1 LNNVAPEKG
10 AKVKRRLP
18 VGAERVTATDAHFRV
33 WAPRATEVEL
43 VLDDPLGA
51 GARSRSV
58 RLEPE
63 PDGYFSTV
71 AEATAGAL
79 YRYRLDRAAME
90 YPDPASRFQPAGP
103 HGPSMVVDP
112 DAFAWTDSHWPGVEL
127 TGQVLYEMHIGTFTA
142 EGTWAAAARELGALA
157 RTGITVVEM
166 MPVADFPGRFG
177 WGYDG
182 VNLFAPTRL
191 YGSPDDFRR
200 FVDAAHAVGM
210 GVILDVVYNHLGP
223 DGNYLDRFSP
233 DYFSSRHQTDWGPAI
248 NYDGE
253 NSRPVREY
261 VVANAGYWIAEF
273 HLDGL
278 RLDATQTIHDD
289 SAEHILA
296 AISRRVREAAGSR
309 RTIVVAEDETQDTRL
324 VRPLDAGGYGLDGI
338 WNDDFHHA
346 VTVALT
352 GRREGYYSDYR
363 GSAQELV
370 SSVKYGFLYQGQ
382 RYAWQKKS
390 RGTPTFGMRPPVFV
404 LYLENH
410 DQVSNSLWGRRSH
423 TGASPARHRALTAL
437 FLLAP
442 GTPLL
447 FQGQEFGASS
457 PFLFFTDLNRELA
470 ASIRRGRAE
479 FLAQFAS
486 LSDPE
491 VRSWLADPTDP
502 ATFERSKLDLSERER
517 HPEAYA
523 LHCDLLA
530 LRRSDPVFRAQG
542 AGGIDGAV
550 LGPRRFALRYFG
562 SEGDDRLLLMN
573 LGLDA
578 VLESVAEPLVAPPAG
593 RQWELLWTSEAPRYG
608 GGGTPALSPDKPW
621 RLAGGSA
628 VVLRPTADREHDGD

>member
-1 LNNVAPEKG
+1 LHSEAREKG

-18 VGAERVTATDAHFRV
+18 VGAERITATDAHFRV

-43 VLDDPLGA
+43 VVDNQLDAEP
-51 GARSRSV
+51 RSRSV

-71 AEATAGAL
+71 AEATAGTL
-79 YRYRLDRAAME
+79 YRYRLDRAAMD

-103 HGPSMVVDP
+103 HGPSMMVDP
-112 DAFAWTDSHWPGVEL
+112 DAFAWTDGDWPGVEL

-157 RTGITVVEM
+157 RSGITVVEV

-191 YGSPDDFRR
+191 YGSPDDFRH

-210 GVILDVVYNHLGP
+210 GVILDVVYNHVGP

-233 DYFSSRHQTDWGPAI
+233 DYFSNRHQTDWGPAI

-309 RTIVVAEDETQDTRL
+309 HTIVVAEDEFQDTRL

-382 RYAWQKKS
+382 RYAWRKKS
-390 RGTPTFGMRPPVFV
+390 RGTPTFGVRPAAFV

-423 TGASPARHRALTAL
+423 AGASPGRHRALTAL

-457 PFLFFTDLNRELA
+457 PFLFFTDLNPDLA
-470 ASIRRGRAE
+470 ASIREGRAE

-486 LSDPE
+486 LSDPG

-502 ATFERSKLDLSERER
+502 ATFERSKLDLSERGR
-517 HPEAYA
+517 HSEAYA

-530 LRRSDPVFRAQG
+530 LRRSDPIFRAQG

-550 LGPRRFALRYFG
+550 LGPRLLALRYFE
-562 SEGDDRLLLMN
+562 SEGDDRLLLVN

-628 VVLRPTADREHDGD
+628 VVLRPTADREHAGD

>member
-1 LNNVAPEKG
+1 VKPEKG
-10 AKVKRRLP
+10 AKVRRRLP

-33 WAPRATEVEL
+33 WAPRANEVEL
-43 VLDDPLGA
+43 VVEEQGS
-51 GARSRSV
+51 RTRSV

-71 AEATAGAL
+71 AEATAGTL
-79 YRYRLDRAAME
+79 YRYRLDRAGME
-90 YPDPASRFQPAGP
+90 YPDPVSRFQPAGP

-112 DAFAWTDSHWPGVEL
+112 DVFAWTDGDWPGVEL

-157 RTGITVVEM
+157 RSGITVVEV

-200 FVDAAHAVGM
+200 FVDAAHAAGM
-210 GVILDVVYNHLGP
+210 GVILDVVYNHVGP

-233 DYFSSRHQTDWGPAI
+233 DYFSKRHQTDWGPAI

-261 VVANAGYWIAEF
+261 VVGNAGYWIAEF

-278 RLDATQTIHDD
+278 RLDATQSIHDD

-296 AISRRVREAAGSR
+296 AISRGVREAAGSR
-309 RTIVVAEDETQDTRL
+309 HTIVVAEDESQNTRL

-390 RGTPTFGMRPPVFV
+390 RGTPTFGVRPPAFL

-423 TGASPARHRALTAL
+423 AGASPARHRALTAF

-447 FQGQEFGASS
+447 FQGQEFGTSS
-457 PFLFFTDLNRELA
+457 PFLFFTDLNPDLA
-470 ASIRRGRAE
+470 ASIRDGRAE
-479 FLAQFAS
+479 FLAQFAG

-542 AGGIDGAV
+542 GGGIDGAV
-550 LGPRRFALRYFG
+550 LGPQRFALRYFG
-562 SEGDDRLLLMN
+562 SEGDDRLLLVN

-578 VLESVAEPLVAPPAG
+578 VLESVSEPLVAPPVG

-628 VVLRPTADREHDGD
+628 VVLRPSADREHDGD

>member
-1 LNNVAPEKG
+1 VKPEKG
-10 AKVKRRLP
+10 AKVRRRLP

-33 WAPRATEVEL
+33 WAPRANEVEL
-43 VLDDPLGA
+43 VVEEQG
-51 GARSRSV
+51 SRTQSV

-71 AEATAGAL
+71 AEATAGTL
-79 YRYRLDRAAME
+79 YRYRLDRAGME
-90 YPDPASRFQPAGP
+90 YPDPVSRFQPAGP

-112 DAFAWTDSHWPGVEL
+112 DVFAWTDGDWPGVEL

-142 EGTWAAAARELGALA
+142 EGTWAAAARELDALA
-157 RTGITVVEM
+157 RSGITVVEV

-200 FVDAAHAVGM
+200 FVDAAHAAGM
-210 GVILDVVYNHLGP
+210 GVILDVVYNHVGP

-233 DYFSSRHQTDWGPAI
+233 DYFSNRHQTDWGPAI

-261 VVANAGYWIAEF
+261 VVGNAGYWIAEF

-278 RLDATQTIHDD
+278 RLDATQSIHDD

-296 AISRRVREAAGSR
+296 AISRGVREAAGSR
-309 RTIVVAEDETQDTRL
+309 HTIVVAEDESQNTRL

-390 RGTPTFGMRPPVFV
+390 RGTPTFGVRPPAFL

-423 TGASPARHRALTAL
+423 AGASSARHRALTAF

-457 PFLFFTDLNRELA
+457 PFLFFTDLNPDLA
-470 ASIRRGRAE
+470 ASIRGGRAE
-479 FLAQFAS
+479 FLAQFAG

-542 AGGIDGAV
+542 GGGIDGAV
-550 LGPRRFALRYFG
+550 LGPQRFALRYFG
-562 SEGDDRLLLMN
+562 SEGDDRLLLVN

-578 VLESVAEPLVAPPAG
+578 VLESVSEPLVAPPAG

-628 VVLRPTADREHDGD
+628 VVLRPSADREHDGD